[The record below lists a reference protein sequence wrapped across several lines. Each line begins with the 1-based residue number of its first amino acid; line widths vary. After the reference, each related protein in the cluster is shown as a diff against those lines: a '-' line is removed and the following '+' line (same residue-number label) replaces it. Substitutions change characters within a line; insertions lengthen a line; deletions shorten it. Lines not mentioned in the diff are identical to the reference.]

1 MKFGFF
7 GGLILLILT
16 IVFSII
22 AIKNNQIARKITTQ
36 EFGLEKSKS
45 IDMNRSENRKKVPV
59 KIDEFDKKMYEFNK
73 KFEGFDEEFEKF

>member
-7 GGLILLILT
+7 GGLILLVLT

-36 EFGLEKSKS
+36 EFGLEETKSVDINLS
-45 IDMNRSENRKKVPV
+45 HIKKRFTA
-59 KIDEFDKKMYEFNK
+59 KKDDFDKKMYEFDK
-73 KFEGFDEEFEKF
+73 KFDGFNEEFGKF